1 MELEKDNN
9 ISINNNNE
17 IVNEKDQK
25 SFLET
30 SIGKVVDSALDVGLR
45 MILPDFVEDGV
56 LEVKDSLIKG
66 GLKEGVNTAI
76 DGAIDL
82 GKSII
87 GVFTGDFDNITQARD
102 AVKSGGIIDGISDVL
117 DKIIDKTNSEGLIN
131 SSIADLISNG
141 KDSILDNI
149 SNNIEKEFTKQIDS
163 VDKLSDYENNWK
175 EAFEE
180 KNFDKMQD
188 AFDKIKN
195 ELENI
200 LPMENTIKE
209 ARVIENL
216 HTLIQNNG
224 KDFNLTKEQL
234 ELANML
240 T

>member
-1 MELEKDNN
+1 MQLEKDNN
-9 ISINNNNE
+9 INISNNNE
-17 IVNEKDQK
+17 IVNENDQK
-25 SFLET
+25 TFLET
-30 SIGKVVDSALDVGLR
+30 SIGKIVDSALDVGLR

-87 GVFTGDFDNITQARD
+87 GIFTGDFDNISQARD
-102 AVKSGGIIDGISDVL
+102 AVKSGGIIDGISEVL
-117 DKIIDKTNSEGLIN
+117 DKVIDKTNSEGLIN
-131 SSIADLISNG
+131 SSIAALISNG
-141 KDSILDNI
+141 KESILDNI
-149 SNNIEKEFTKQIDS
+149 SNNIEEEFTKQIDS

-195 ELENI
+195 ELDNI

>member
-175 EAFEE
+175 DAFEE

>member
-9 ISINNNNE
+9 INISNNNE
-17 IVNEKDQK
+17 IVNENDQK
-25 SFLET
+25 TFLET
-30 SIGKVVDSALDVGLR
+30 SIGKIVDSALDVGLR

-66 GLKEGVNTAI
+66 GLKEGVNTAV

-87 GVFTGDFDNITQARD
+87 GIFTGDFDNISQARD
-102 AVKSGGIIDGISDVL
+102 AVKSGGIIDGISEVL
-117 DKIIDKTNSEGLIN
+117 DKVIDKTNSEGLIN

-149 SNNIEKEFTKQIDS
+149 SNNIEEEFTKQIDS

-195 ELENI
+195 ELDNI

>member
-1 MELEKDNN
+1 MELEKDNIIN
-9 ISINNNNE
+9 ISNNNE
-17 IVNEKDQK
+17 IVNENDQK
-25 SFLET
+25 TFLET
-30 SIGKVVDSALDVGLR
+30 SIGKIVDSALDVGLR

-66 GLKEGVNTAI
+66 GLKEGVNTAV

-87 GVFTGDFDNITQARD
+87 GIFTGDFDNISQARD
-102 AVKSGGIIDGISDVL
+102 AVKSGGIIDGISEVL
-117 DKIIDKTNSEGLIN
+117 DKVIDKTNSEGLIN

-149 SNNIEKEFTKQIDS
+149 SNNIEEEFTKQIDS

-195 ELENI
+195 ELDNI

>member
-149 SNNIEKEFTKQIDS
+149 SNNIEEEFTKQIDS

>member
-9 ISINNNNE
+9 INISNNNE
-17 IVNEKDQK
+17 IVNENDQK
-25 SFLET
+25 TFLET
-30 SIGKVVDSALDVGLR
+30 SIGKIVDSALDVGLR

-66 GLKEGVNTAI
+66 GLKEGVNTAV

-87 GVFTGDFDNITQARD
+87 GIFTGDFDNISQARD
-102 AVKSGGIIDGISDVL
+102 AVKSGGIIDGISEVL
-117 DKIIDKTNSEGLIN
+117 DKVIDKTNSEGLIN
-131 SSIADLISNG
+131 SSIAALISNG
-141 KDSILDNI
+141 KESILDNI
-149 SNNIEKEFTKQIDS
+149 SNNIEEEFTKQIDS

-195 ELENI
+195 ELDNI